1 MDDADR
7 AGLFLNR
14 IGAAVFDFIRLI
26 RVVYSAIPVIGR
38 YRVVDASA
46 ELIELNRRAARPIGD
61 ASWSEDAGQQF
72 S

>member
-7 AGLFLNR
+7 DNLFLNP

-26 RVVYSAIPVIGR
+26 SVIYNAIPVFGR
-38 YRVVDASA
+38 CRVVDASA
-46 ELIELNRRAARPIGD
+46 ELIELNRQAARPIGD

>member
-7 AGLFLNR
+7 ADLFLNPIR
-14 IGAAVFDFIRLI
+14 AAVFDFIRLI

-38 YRVVDASA
+38 CRVVDASA
-46 ELIELNRRAARPIGD
+46 ELIELNRQAARPIGD
-61 ASWSEDAGQQF
+61 ESWSEDAGQQF